1 MSKVYLVSAKRS
13 AIGTMLGTLKDVS
26 ATWLGGQV
34 LKAALA
40 EAKVEPQWLDEV
52 VVGNVLPAGAGQ
64 GPARQ
69 VAIGA
74 GVPIEVPA
82 YSLNMVCGSGMK
94 AVMNAA
100 TAIAAGKAN
109 LIAAGGTEKDGF
121 GLGHGICSFTCFIII
136 SIAYRTNVFKA

>member
-13 AIGTMLGTLKDVS
+13 AIGSMLGSLKDVS
-26 ATWLGGQV
+26 ATWLGAQV

-40 EAKVEPQWLDEV
+40 DAGIQPKWLDEV

-64 GPARQ
+64 GLGRQ

-74 GVPIEVPA
+74 GVPVEIPA

-100 TAIAAGKAN
+100 TAIAAGKAD
-109 LIAAGGTEKDGF
+109 LIAAGGIEIMSGEDDRPHD
-121 GLGHGICSFTCFIII
+121 LRCADRCLRRY
-136 SIAYRTNVFKA
+136 AYGRHR